1 MNIKNRLILSHI
13 LTFFIPIVMT
23 FFVLL
28 LCAGGL
34 ALFAQSGHHIYAENV
49 NQFQR
54 ITMVL
59 HHVVFRNLRS
69 HPDGNLS
76 DIWLLGLLDPDY
88 NCIMVNREGQVIYTY
103 GNQFLAKETT
113 PDIKQVMASLE
124 QGSRGVRYASS
135 PKKNYFM
142 EKQVVKGR
150 VYTLHYFNQIAPPAS
165 DEVFEQALHLT
176 EFVCALSLLAF
187 ILLSSWFLSRF
198 VLHHIIP
205 PLKELQHASERIQEG
220 DLGVRIGHGRQDEFR
235 PVVDAFNLM
244 AVKLQDSLNE
254 RERQEENRK
263 ELIAS
268 ISHDIRTPLTAIK
281 AYVEGL
287 KDNVASTPEKRKQY
301 LDVIDHKTEDL
312 NRMVEQLFLL
322 SKIDLGERA
331 VPMKLL
337 DLGQTLRTIASEN
350 DLHWQQAGAAVKMA
364 VPETPVFIRGSTM
377 LLERILQNLVSN
389 SAKYRTLPEAEV
401 HCHLA
406 VEDGR
411 AVLHVWDN
419 GPGVPEQLLHRLTD
433 PFFRTDK
440 ARSHTADGSG
450 IGLTIVARS
459 MAVMQGTLQI
469 ENVTPNGLSF
479 TMTFPLAKEE

>member
-205 PLKELQHASERIQEG
+205 PLVELQHASERIQEG
-220 DLGVRIGHGRQDEFR
+220 DLGVRIGHDRQDEFR

-244 AVKLQDSLNE
+244 AVNLQDSLRE

-268 ISHDIRTPLTAIK
+268 ISHDIRTP
-281 AYVEGL
+281 
-287 KDNVASTPEKRKQY
+287 
-301 LDVIDHKTEDL
+301 
-312 NRMVEQLFLL
+312 
-322 SKIDLGERA
+322 
-331 VPMKLL
+331 
-337 DLGQTLRTIASEN
+337 
-350 DLHWQQAGAAVKMA
+350 
-364 VPETPVFIRGSTM
+364 
-377 LLERILQNLVSN
+377 
-389 SAKYRTLPEAEV
+389 
-401 HCHLA
+401 
-406 VEDGR
+406 
-411 AVLHVWDN
+411 
-419 GPGVPEQLLHRLTD
+419 
-433 PFFRTDK
+433 
-440 ARSHTADGSG
+440 
-450 IGLTIVARS
+450 
-459 MAVMQGTLQI
+459 
-469 ENVTPNGLSF
+469 
-479 TMTFPLAKEE
+479 

>member
-205 PLKELQHASERIQEG
+205 PLVELQHASERIQEG
-220 DLGVRIGHGRQDEFR
+220 DLGVRIGHDRQDGVRARDAATWTDHALQQIAVILLAGLPRGGRQNPGAALRGFHRGE
-235 PVVDAFNLM
+235 
-244 AVKLQDSLNE
+244 
-254 RERQEENRK
+254 
-263 ELIAS
+263 
-268 ISHDIRTPLTAIK
+268 
-281 AYVEGL
+281 
-287 KDNVASTPEKRKQY
+287 
-301 LDVIDHKTEDL
+301 DVGCL
-312 NRMVEQLFLL
+312 RR
-322 SKIDLGERA
+322 GRA
-331 VPMKLL
+331 LY
-337 DLGQTLRTIASEN
+337 
-350 DLHWQQAGAAVKMA
+350 AGAVRVRRSEHGAA
-364 VPETPVFIRGSTM
+364 GS
-377 LLERILQNLVSN
+377 RRVGAQGGHP
-389 SAKYRTLPEAEV
+389 A
-401 HCHLA
+401 
-406 VEDGR
+406 
-411 AVLHVWDN
+411 
-419 GPGVPEQLLHRLTD
+419 
-433 PFFRTDK
+433 FR
-440 ARSHTADGSG
+440 
-450 IGLTIVARS
+450 
-459 MAVMQGTLQI
+459 
-469 ENVTPNGLSF
+469 
-479 TMTFPLAKEE
+479 

>member
-1 MNIKNRLILSHI
+1 MNIKTRLILSHI

-23 FFVLL
+23 FFVFL

-34 ALFAQSGHHIYAENV
+34 AVFAHSGNHIYAENV

-59 HHVVFRNLRS
+59 HHVVFRNLRN

-76 DIWLLGLLDPDY
+76 GMWLMGLLDPDY
-88 NCIMVNREGQVIYTY
+88 NCIMVSREGQAVYTY
-103 GNQFLAKETT
+103 GNLSLAEGMTPEIKET
-113 PDIKQVMASLE
+113 MASLE
-124 QGSRGVRYASS
+124 QGSSGVRYASS
-135 PKKNYFM
+135 QKQNYFM

-150 VYTLHYFNQIAPPAS
+150 VYSLHYFNRIAPPAS
-165 DEVFEQALHLT
+165 DEVFEHALHIT
-176 EFVCALSLLAF
+176 ELVCALSLLAF

>member
-23 FFVLL
+23 FFVFL
-28 LCAGGL
+28 LCAAGL
-34 ALFAQSGHHIYAENV
+34 AVFAHSGNHIYAEND

-54 ITMVL
+54 ITMAI
-59 HHVVFRNLRS
+59 HHTVFRSLRS
-69 HPDGNLS
+69 HPDGDLS
-76 DIWLLGLLDPDY
+76 GMWLMGLLDPDY
-88 NCIMVNREGQVIYTY
+88 NCIVVNREGLVVYTY
-103 GNQFLAKETT
+103 GNQSLAKNLT
-113 PDIKQVMASLE
+113 PEMKEIMLSLE
-124 QGSRGVRYASS
+124 QAPSGVRYASS
-135 PKKNYFM
+135 KKENFYM
-142 EKQVVKGR
+142 EKQIVKGQA
-150 VYTLHYFNQIAPPAS
+150 YTLHYFNRIAPPAS
-165 DEVFEQALHLT
+165 DEVFEHALHIT
-176 EFVCALSLLAF
+176 ELFCALSLLAF
-187 ILLSSWFLSRF
+187 IVLSSWFLSRF
-198 VLHHIIP
+198 VLRHIIP
-205 PLKELQHASERIQEG
+205 PLKELQYASERIQEG

-235 PVVDAFNLM
+235 PVVDAFNIM
-244 AVKLQDSLNE
+244 AVKLQDSLKE

-301 LDVIDHKTEDL
+301 LDVIDHKTEYL

-331 VPMKLL
+331 VPMKQL
-337 DLGQTLRTIASEN
+337 DLGQSLRNIAAEN
-350 DLHWQQAGAAVKMA
+350 ELHWKQAGAHVALT
-364 VPETPVFIRGSTM
+364 VPENPVPVRGSGM

-401 HCHLA
+401 QCHLTM
-406 VEDGR
+406 EDGR
-411 AVLHVWDN
+411 AVLRVWDN
-419 GPGVPEQLLHRLTD
+419 GPGVPEDLLQRLTD

-440 ARSHTADGSG
+440 ARTHTADGSG

-459 MAVMQGTLQI
+459 VALMQGTLQI
-469 ENVTPNGLSF
+469 ENVVPNGLSF
-479 TMTFPLAKEE
+479 TMTFPLDKEE